1 MLLGTVA
8 DSPLPPPP
16 IMSVEPPPPSSIPD
30 VPRAVRRLLL
40 GSDESCGERS
50 ASPSDECHASPFGDE
65 SCGGRSASPSSG
77 RRLASPA
84 RGESSDECHPSPLC
98 HDWSPYPTPPAAP
111 RKDQY
116 IPESEGSDVEYE
128 RQRRPPPP
136 AKIFRYG
143 QLMFHRTYKG
153 PEPIG
158 YVDTGLYEGG
168 NHDWYEAY
176 TDVDLRW
183 ARRLDLVLQRHR
195 IERWHPAAGQA
206 QLRDEVRDASLRRR
220 TA

>member
-1 MLLGTVA
+1 M
-8 DSPLPPPP
+8 
-16 IMSVEPPPPSSIPD
+16 
-30 VPRAVRRLLL
+30 
-40 GSDESCGERS
+40 
-50 ASPSDECHASPFGDE
+50 
-65 SCGGRSASPSSG
+65 
-77 RRLASPA
+77 RLASPA
-84 RGESSDECHPSPLC
+84 RGESSDEGHASPFG

-116 IPESEGSDVEYE
+116 IPESEGSDDEYE
-128 RQRRPPPP
+128 RQRRPPLP
-136 AKIFRYG
+136 AKVFRYG

-220 TA
+220 IA

>member
-1 MLLGTVA
+1 MRAVPEDGGREREGEVGGHAHAAGRVEGGWRERGHLGTGF
-8 DSPLPPPP
+8 
-16 IMSVEPPPPSSIPD
+16 PD
-30 VPRAVRRLLL
+30 VPRVVRRLVL
-40 GSDESCGERS
+40 GGLSDESCGERS
-50 ASPSDECHASPFGDE
+50 ASPS
-65 SCGGRSASPSSG
+65 SG
-77 RRLASPA
+77 MRLASPA
-84 RGESSDECHPSPLC
+84 RGESSDECHASPFAA
-98 HDWSPYPTPPAAP
+98 DWSPYPTPPVAP

-183 ARRLDLVLQRHR
+183 ARRLDLVLQRHH
-195 IERWHPAAGQA
+195 IERWPPCAAKA
-206 QLRDEVRDASLRRR
+206 QLRRDALLRRR